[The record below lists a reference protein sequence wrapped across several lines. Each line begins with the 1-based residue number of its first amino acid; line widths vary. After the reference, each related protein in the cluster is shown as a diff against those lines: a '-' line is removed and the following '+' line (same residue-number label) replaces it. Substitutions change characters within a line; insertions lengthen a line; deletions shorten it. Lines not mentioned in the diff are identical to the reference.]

1 MNILQ
6 YLDRLKE
13 MDPDILVDEL
23 GLTSEE
29 IVKKFKNK
37 AKAKFY
43 SEEAEEEDESED
55 N

>member
-13 MDPDILVDEL
+13 MDPDVLVDEL
-23 GLTSEE
+23 ELTSEE

-43 SEEAEEEDESED
+43 REEAEEEDEDDEG
-55 N
+55 